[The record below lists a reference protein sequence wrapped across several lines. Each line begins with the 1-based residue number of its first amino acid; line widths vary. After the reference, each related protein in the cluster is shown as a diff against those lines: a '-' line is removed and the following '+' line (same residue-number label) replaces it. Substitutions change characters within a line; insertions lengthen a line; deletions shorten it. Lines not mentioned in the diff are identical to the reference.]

1 MKTGRLKRAARK
13 LISCSRSSYLLR
25 LFLYSLALCGNIV
38 KGKFA
43 NWNCTHNGDDSG
55 MNNKKIKNNNEIS
68 ELCSFSLGGYQ
79 QKVLIEGKCKD
90 DPIVITLHGG
100 PGTPIPF
107 SVGCRGLLPVFTDE
121 FIMVYWDQLGCGI
134 NNHVIDD
141 SFSIDTFVQMTEDLI
156 GKIKDKFPNNK
167 IIIFSTSWGSI
178 LSAKLLE
185 KNPYAVDCVIAC
197 GQIIK
202 DVFICDEVR
211 NTLAETSIPSKK
223 LEKIK
228 NVTVDNF
235 KGNDLQL
242 ISNALRKYTNAYQN
256 KIGKKAPMG
265 TIVKGLLMSPDYKMK
280 DFKAIMVNGYMKN
293 TSLWKEI
300 IHINLTEQLKSVQIP
315 YIILQGD
322 TDIVASTKS
331 VEELVNS
338 SNNANLQCKVVANTG
353 HMPGAEM
360 VDELLVILKK
370 CKKQI

>member
-1 MKTGRLKRAARK
+1 MVQNLD
-13 LISCSRSSYLLR
+13 
-25 LFLYSLALCGNIV
+25 FM
-38 KGKFA
+38 
-43 NWNCTHNGDDSG
+43 HNGDDNK
-55 MNNKKIKNNNEIS
+55 MNSKKIKSNNEIS

-79 QKVLIEGKCKD
+79 QKVLIEGKSKD
-90 DPIVITLHGG
+90 NPIVITLHGG

-107 SVGCRGLLPVFTDE
+107 SVGCRGLFPVFTDE

-134 NNHVIDD
+134 NNHMIDD
-141 SFSIDTFVQMTEDLI
+141 SFSVDTFVQMTEELI
-156 GKIKDKFPNNK
+156 KKIKDKFPNNQ
-167 IIIFSTSWGSI
+167 IMIFSTSWGSI
-178 LSAKLLE
+178 LSVKLLE
-185 KNPYAVDCVIAC
+185 KNPYAVDSVIAC

-211 NTLAETSIPSKK
+211 NTLAETGIPMKK

-265 TIVKGLLMSPDYKMK
+265 TIIKGLLTSPDYKMK

-300 IHINLTEQLKSVQIP
+300 IQINLTEQLKSVRIP

-331 VEELVNS
+331 VKELVTS
-338 SNNANLQCKVVANTG
+338 SNNANLVCKVVANTG
-353 HMPGAEM
+353 HMPGVEM
-360 VDELLVILKK
+360 MDTLLSTLKK
-370 CKKQI
+370 CKQQI